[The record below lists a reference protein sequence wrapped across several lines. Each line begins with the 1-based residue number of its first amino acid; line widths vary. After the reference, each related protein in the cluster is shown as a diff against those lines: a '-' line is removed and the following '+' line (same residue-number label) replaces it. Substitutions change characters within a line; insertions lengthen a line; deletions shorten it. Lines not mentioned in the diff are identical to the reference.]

1 MRKNLAQK
9 LFWNSRSAQ
18 SGFGPAVI
26 DPELMELRTLTDPNE
41 TDEEENN
48 PDDRKICLVV
58 GLVKNPKLSSKN
70 LFILLSD
77 SGVFTPEY
85 LS

>member
-1 MRKNLAQK
+1 MRKNLVQEH
-9 LFWNSRSAQ
+9 FWNSRSARY
-18 SGFGPAVI
+18 GFGPAVV
-26 DPELMELRTLTDPNE
+26 DQELMELRTLTDVNE

-48 PDDRKICLVV
+48 PDDRKICLFV
-58 GLVKNPKLSSKN
+58 GLVKNPKLSSKI

-85 LS
+85 LG